1 MQAGTWSLVDQKL
14 VYGIAGSPAG
24 LAVVFAGLEVAP
36 LVGDHLQH
44 IQRSILK
51 LMPQFTSEPAE
62 LPLLKDHLER
72 VCEEKDAIIVRQR
85 EEMASQRQQLAI
97 VQSELASV
105 RSGQQ
110 AKVSRRKRQR
120 ELAVAAEARARARP
134 PPRSL
139 VGGVAGGGSTRSL
152 GWMRAFCKQADEDR
166 VAIAKR
172 ARQDNAGR

>member
-1 MQAGTWSLVDQKL
+1 MQAGTWSLVDQQL
-14 VYGIAGSPAG
+14 LYGIAGSPAG

-44 IQRSILK
+44 IQRLILK
-51 LMPQFTSEPAE
+51 LMPQFTSEPE

-72 VCEEKDAIIVRQR
+72 VCEEKDAIMVRQR
-85 EEMASQRQQLAI
+85 EVMASQRQQLAI
-97 VQSELASV
+97 VRSELASV

-110 AKVSRRKRQR
+110 AMVSRRKRQR

-152 GWMRAFCKQADEDR
+152 GWMQAACKQAAEDR

-172 ARQDNAGR
+172 ARQDNDGR